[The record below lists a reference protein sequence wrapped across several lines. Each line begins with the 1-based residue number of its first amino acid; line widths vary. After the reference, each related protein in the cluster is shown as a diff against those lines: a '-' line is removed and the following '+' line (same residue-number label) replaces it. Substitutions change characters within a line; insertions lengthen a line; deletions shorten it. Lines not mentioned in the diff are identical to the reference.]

1 MQRWILPS
9 FVVCIL
15 MGVLSVGLYWM
26 YRQNKP
32 DSQWVPLPLKTE
44 ISSAELSSA
53 QENINKAI
61 RRPEVLS
68 AVVQELS
75 LQQEFGNATEADAV
89 TALSSM
95 MFVRE
100 GEFQD
105 PTTMITYKSINIGCD
120 GKRKQRV
127 LLGKIAVRLGAE
139 VRKALGIEEQK

>member
-1 MQRWILPS
+1 M
-9 FVVCIL
+9 
-15 MGVLSVGLYWM
+15 GLYWM